1 MKRLWL
7 DMGDLGVFVRPAGA
21 HDRWQDHGLG
31 LLRTIL
37 KQNNVETDLFSTR
50 SLRSWNELPQRVQGY
65 DLMVMNVRSYTYPFA
80 YQAAKIFKKV
90 NPNGLVITGG
100 MHATVAPDE
109 METVAEFDRICQG
122 PGENIIV
129 DLLQDPRALPP
140 RRHGG
145 RQQINGGLADDGSH
159 AVAESQPARIP
170 VAARTGMRLG
180 AARRSDDPHLA
191 RMSLAMCLLQ

>member
-1 MKRLWL
+1 MELGGILKRLWL
-7 DMGDLGVFVRPAGA
+7 DLGDLGVFVRPAGA

-37 KQNNVETDLFSTR
+37 KANGVETDLFSTR
-50 SLRSWNELPQRVQGY
+50 LLHSWSDLNKHVEGY
-65 DLMVMNVRSYTYPFA
+65 DVLVMNVRSYTYPFA

-122 PGENIIV
+122 PGENVIV
-129 DLLQDPRALPP
+129 DLLK
-140 RRHGG
+140 G
-145 RQQINGGLADDGSH
+145 
-159 AVAESQPARIP
+159 AR
-170 VAARTGMRLG
+170 
-180 AARRSDDPHLA
+180 
-191 RMSLAMCLLQ
+191 